1 MRIALALVFLA
12 AISIWVWRAP
22 PSLAQQD
29 SLVVQGRVVNGTS
42 GGGGVSGLTLVFQE
56 DGPAFQRRLETTAE
70 ETGRFRF
77 SDVAYDPAAVYIL
90 SVTYQGA
97 LYRLGVDLS
106 NGSQTDLELRVYDA
120 VNDDRVL
127 SASSASVL
135 FSGADKSTGMVSAL
149 EIVRILNDSD
159 KTYVPGPQPMKLVR
173 FGLPGGATGLT
184 VDTSIAPADFVQVDR
199 GFALLSSVPPGEHEI
214 MYAYEFPY
222 QGREGTWTRSFN
234 YGLAGL
240 RVLAPRGL
248 IELSSPQ
255 LDGPEEI
262 IVGER
267 PYLLLQA
274 SGIERGT
281 QVNLKLSGLP
291 QPSALDMLSRS
302 LDSVRLEYIAVVGLV
317 MLMIALLGYGVLR
330 RKGDRPI
337 EQVIDD
343 P

>member
-12 AISIWVWRAP
+12 TISVWVWRAP
-22 PSLAQQD
+22 LSLAQQD
-29 SLVVQGRVVNGTS
+29 PLVVQGRVVNRTT
-42 GGGGVSGLTLVFQE
+42 GGGGVSGLTLVFE
-56 DGPAFQRRLETTAE
+56 DSPAFQHRLETTAD

-77 SDVAYDPAAVYIL
+77 SDVAYNPAAVYIL

-97 LYRLGVDLS
+97 MYRLGVDLS
-106 NGSQTDLELRVYDA
+106 NGSQTGVELTIYDA
-120 VNDDRVL
+120 VDDDQVL

-135 FSGADKSTGMVSAL
+135 FSGVDKSTGMVSVL

-159 KTYVPGPQPMKLVR
+159 RTYVPGPQPMKLVR

-234 YGLAGL
+234 YGSAGL

-281 QVNLKLSGLP
+281 QVDLKLSGLP
-291 QPSALDMLSRS
+291 QPSVLDRVSRS
-302 LDSVRLEYIAVVGLV
+302 LDSVRLEYTAVVGLA
-317 MLMIALLGYGVLR
+317 MLMIALLAYGVLR
-330 RKGDRPI
+330 RRGGRPV
-337 EQVIDD
+337 EHAIDD